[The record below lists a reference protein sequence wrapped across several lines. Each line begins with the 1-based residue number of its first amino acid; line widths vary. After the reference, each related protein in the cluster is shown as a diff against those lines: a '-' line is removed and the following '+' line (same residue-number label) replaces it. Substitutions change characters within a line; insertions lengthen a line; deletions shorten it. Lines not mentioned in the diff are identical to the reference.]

1 MDMLLWLHS
10 SVVPPA
16 SAAVDT
22 VDTVAAAE
30 PVVDTAA
37 ATEPVVV
44 ASAVPAALCSSV
56 AESLADR

>member
-1 MDMLLWLHS
+1 MDMSLWLHS

-22 VDTVAAAE
+22 VAAAE
-30 PVVDTAA
+30 PAVDTAA